1 MDWIPGKWKDR
12 WRNIKILP
20 LLFSLTYLFFFQ
32 ECRET
37 GHKTEFAFKPADWW
51 LCLLMILYPAFLR
64 FLIQPSGLYRYGML
78 SYLIKYLDITLVKGR
93 WPYPGLSCNR
103 RILISYSSS
112 GIHFSQDSPVSVF
125 SNMRNHWFQDD
136 WLSRM
141 HYVLFYSRR
150 RAPFHRVRIL
160 LNNLE
165 RWEYSRMDFRSSSK
179 YILSSAWTAS
189 MSLRCYF
196 NVNFNITSMNTSM
209 SLQYNFNKGQSQ

>member
-1 MDWIPGKWKDR
+1 MDWIQGKWKDR

-37 GHKTEFAFKPADWW
+37 GHKTDFANKPTGWW
-51 LCLLMILYPAFLR
+51 LCLLMMLYPAFLR
-64 FLIQPSGLYRYGML
+64 FLIQPSSLYRYDML
-78 SYLIKYLDITLVKGR
+78 PYLIKYLDNTLVKGR
-93 WPYPGLSCNR
+93 WPYPGLFFNR

-112 GIHFSQDSPVSVF
+112 CIHFSQDSPISVF

-160 LNNLE
+160 LNNRFNDRIFHMDLE
-165 RWEYSRMDFRSSSK
+165 RWEYSRMDFISSSK

-189 MSLRCYF
+189 MSL
-196 NVNFNITSMNTSM
+196 
-209 SLQYNFNKGQSQ
+209 QYNFNKRSVSVKLNGICFV